1 MLGVPCRIQNG
12 EKWAF
17 SGLMN
22 AGQLSTRSVVQRPEH
37 PISRVLQVSL
47 VSVTSEFVGI
57 CLTTFLAPA
66 RLKSPKWAYVAS
78 QFGALQSISR

>member
-1 MLGVPCRIQNG
+1 MLGVPCRIQNQ

-22 AGQLSTRSVVQRPEH
+22 AGQLPTRSAAQRPEH
-37 PISRVLQVSL
+37 PITRALQASPA
-47 VSVTSEFVGI
+47 SVTSEFVGI

-66 RLKSPKWAYVAS
+66 RLKSPKWAYVPS